1 MGGLTFQDDINPE
14 DKYLTIE
21 ALEDGLTAAISLMSV
36 AGSSIEYCVDLDQ
49 DWKSISS
56 GVYTESINAG
66 QSLYFRG
73 NLKGSNHGKEKGCG
87 TFTIT
92 KKCNLKGNCM
102 SILFGDDAMYHKSL
116 SGTWSAFFKLFQNC
130 TTIISVSQNFL
141 PATRVDSYAYEYMFD
156 GCSNLINTP
165 NLPASLSTFGG
176 DLECYAS
183 MFRNCTSLTTA
194 CALPSLGTSYC
205 SYVSMFEGCTSLV
218 NAPEILPATDC
229 GDGCYNS
236 MFKNCTSLVTAP
248 QIAATDL
255 SDGCRMASMFEGCTS
270 LVNAPALPAMKAPQ
284 SCYSGMFQGCTSL
297 TTAPEL
303 PATEGGQS
311 CYSEMFSGCT
321 SLKKA
326 PQINLETLTGGG
338 YNSGHCCKMFYG
350 CTALETAPDILP
362 AMQLVTNS
370 YYDGCYAAMFM
381 NCTALEYGPNLPATT
396 LSNKCY
402 SSMFEGCTSLK
413 TAPTL
418 PATTLVDGCYTRMF
432 YGCTS
437 LVNAPALPATDLSN
451 VVPESWN
458 YGCYQEMFAKC
469 ANLITAPALP
479 AKKLSPYCYRSM
491 FQGCTSLTTAPA
503 LPATALENYCY
514 SYMFSG
520 CVSLINVSNELPAT
534 KLFDYC
540 YRGMF
545 NGCTSL
551 TKTPNIKAT
560 TTAQYCCSE
569 MFENC
574 TNLVEVCKLLPTTL
588 SPYCYYS
595 MFEKCTSLTT
605 APELPA
611 TELANGCYS
620 YMFSYCSS
628 LTKIKMLGIDTTV
641 SECLKGWTQFVQTTG
656 TLVKHINSNVTA
668 SQIPS
673 KWDME
678 VDFTPT
684 KCLSL
689 SIQADDVSA
698 TDTTTAIRWIAELQG
713 ISGNETV
720 LTTWVGT
727 ATSNEFEQNL
737 DVNNS
742 IERVITYTFM
752 GITATTTI
760 IQSAYIPAL
769 YSVVL
774 NDDWA
779 LSSKNPDVSTYEA
792 FESYSNKGIPSK
804 GAFMSIITDGC
815 STFNLYIRS
824 YAESNYDYVMVSQ
837 LDKSITNDT
846 SYSDSTLIKAH
857 TRGNQKSGTSINDYT
872 LVEFMGIPQGSHTIN
887 IVYRKD
893 GSGDS
898 YDDKGYVLINKSN
911 TSHVTGP
918 INTNN
923 YLTIVALEDGLTASL
938 SNNACEYCVDG
949 DGNWKTLAAGTAT
962 ESINAGHALSF
973 KGNLKSNSSSGIGT
987 FTVNKAFNLVGN
999 CMSMLFSDSGKYA
1012 RSLVGYYGAFCR
1024 LFYNCTSLKEVSE
1037 NFLPALDTY
1046 NYCYQ
1051 QMFQGCTSLT
1061 TAPNIYATN
1070 AAYQCCMQ
1078 MFQGCTRL
1086 TKAPVLTATDLGY
1099 QYYRNMFNGCVRLVN
1114 APELP
1119 ATTLGTSCYVSM
1131 FYGCTSLEMAPILRA
1146 STLTYESYCSM
1157 FSGCS
1162 KLKHITMLATD
1173 ISNER
1178 CLEGWVNGVASSGT
1192 FVKHPNMTT
1201 LPTGTSGIP
1210 EGWTVVNDGEQSVG
1224 NWITFTVNGVE
1235 YPAEEGMTWED
1246 WINSSYYDQNLT
1258 IVIKTDDSLYIDG
1271 DPILRNSLQGAIAQ
1285 YTNTEIVVN
1294 GIYNSM

>member
-1 MGGLTFQDDINPE
+1 MEIRRRLMGGLTFQDNINPA

-21 ALEDGLTAAISLMSV
+21 ALEDGLSAAISLMSN

-73 NLKGSNHGKEKGCG
+73 NLNGSNSGNQKGCG

-102 SILFGDDAMYHKSL
+102 SILFGDDAMYHRSL
-116 SGTWSAFFKLFQNC
+116 GTKWAAFFKLFQNG

-141 PATRVDSYAYEYMFD
+141 PATSVGSYAYEYMFD
-156 GCSNLINTP
+156 GCYNLINTP
-165 NLPASLSTFGG
+165 NLPASLSTSGG
-176 DLECYAS
+176 DLECYAY

-194 CALPSLGTSYC
+194 CALPSLGTSYR
-205 SYVSMFEGCTSLV
+205 SYVNMFEGCTSLV
-218 NAPEILPATDC
+218 NAPEILPATSC
-229 GDGCYNS
+229 GDGCYAS

-248 QIAATDL
+248 QIAVTDF
-255 SDGCRMASMFEGCTS
+255 SRGCGMASMFEGCTS
-270 LVNAPALPAMKAPQ
+270 LVNAPTLPATTLRSNCYSKMFCGCTSLVTAPELPAMKVPS
-284 SCYSGMFQGCTSL
+284 SCYSEMFSGCTSL

-303 PATEGGQS
+303 PATEGGQA
-311 CYSEMFSGCT
+311 CYSSMFSGCT
-321 SLKKA
+321 SLITA
-326 PQINLETLTGGG
+326 PQINLVTLTGGG
-338 YNSGHCCKMFYG
+338 YSSGCFHRMFYG
-350 CTALETAPDILP
+350 CTSLKNAPDVLP
-362 AMQLVTNS
+362 AMTLVTNS
-370 YYDGCYAAMFM
+370 YNDGCYEAMFM
-381 NCTALEYGPNLPATT
+381 NCTSLEYGPNLPATV
-396 LSNKCY
+396 LANKCY
-402 SSMFEGCTSLK
+402 LSMFEGCTSLK

-437 LVNAPALPATDLSN
+437 LKNAPTLPATDLSN
-451 VVPESWN
+451 VVPSDYR
-458 YGCYQEMFAKC
+458 YGCYEEMFAKC
-469 ANLITAPALP
+469 TNLVTTPSLP
-479 AKKLSPYCYRSM
+479 ANKLSPYCYKSM
-491 FQGCTSLTTAPA
+491 FSGCTSLTTAPE

-520 CVSLINVSNELPAT
+520 CTNLIKVPDELPAT

-540 YRGMF
+540 YQGMF
-545 NGCTSL
+545 NGCTSIS
-551 TKTPNIKAT
+551 KTPTIKAT
-560 TTAQYCCSE
+560 TTAKYCCSE

-588 SPYCYYS
+588 SAYCYYS
-595 MFEKCTSLTT
+595 MFEKCINITT

-611 TELANGCYS
+611 TELVQGCYS

-641 SECLKGWTQFVQTTG
+641 SDCLKSWTQGVNTSG
-656 TLVKHINSNVTA
+656 TLVKHINSNVTS

-684 KCLSL
+684 KCLNL

-727 ATSNEFEQNL
+727 ATSDEFEQNL
-737 DVNNS
+737 DVNNA

-752 GITATTTI
+752 GITATTTVT
-760 IQSAYIPAL
+760 QSAYIPAL

-774 NDDWA
+774 NDDWK
-779 LSSKNPDVSTYEA
+779 LSNVNPDINTYDA

-938 SNNACEYCVDG
+938 SRNACEYCVDG
-949 DGNWKTLAAGTAT
+949 DGNWKSLAADTAT

-973 KGNLKSNSSSGIGT
+973 RGNLKANSSYGIGT

-999 CMSMLFSDSGKYA
+999 CMSMLFGDSGRYA
-1012 RSLVGYYGAFCR
+1012 RSLSGQYGAFCQ

-1051 QMFQGCTSLT
+1051 RMFAGCTSLT

-1070 AAYQCCMQ
+1070 AAYQCCMG
-1078 MFQGCTRL
+1078 MFSGCARL
-1086 TKAPVLTATDLGY
+1086 TKAPVLAATDLGY
-1099 QYYRNMFNGCVRLVN
+1099 QCYRSMFSGCVRLVE

-1119 ATTLGTSCYVSM
+1119 ATTLGTSCYDGM
-1131 FYGCTSLEMAPILRA
+1131 FRECTSLEMTPILRA
-1146 STLTYESYCSM
+1146 PTLTYESYWNM

-1162 KLKHITMLATD
+1162 KLKHITMLATN
-1173 ISNER
+1173 ISSER

-1192 FVKHPNMTT
+1192 FVKHPNMTS

-1210 EGWTVVNDGEQSVG
+1210 EGWTV
-1224 NWITFTVNGVE
+1224 
-1235 YPAEEGMTWED
+1235 
-1246 WINSSYYDQNLT
+1246 QNAT
-1258 IVIKTDDSLYIDG
+1258 
-1271 DPILRNSLQGAIAQ
+1271 A
-1285 YTNTEIVVN
+1285 
-1294 GIYNSM
+1294 